1 MGSVERRRPLEDEW
15 LCELV
20 SRLGLEAFDLTFI
33 PKGAFVKAKDIVD
46 EVLTARDGRVR
57 KLSDAPGSDLRT
69 LGNPMG

>member
-15 LCELV
+15 LCQLV

-33 PKGAFVKAKDIVD
+33 PKDAYLKAKDIVD

-57 KLSDAPGSDLRT
+57 NMSGSGCEVRNI
-69 LGNPMG
+69 G